1 MEECVV
7 CLEDCNMD
15 ISELRIDDCKCKC
28 KYKIHFDCLSEY
40 LKTNN
45 NKCLYCGEEI
55 FETNII
61 NIPYQPSVDEQYA
74 LTTIINNN
82 TMIRQN
88 SGNNECSSTQLKI
101 FCWSIAAI
109 IVLYI
114 FLSIIL

>member
-7 CLEDCNMD
+7 CLEDCTMD
-15 ISELRIDDCKCKC
+15 ISELRIEDCQCKC

-61 NIPYQPSVDEQYA
+61 NIPYQPSIDEHYA
-74 LTTIINNN
+74 LTTNINNN
-82 TMIRQN
+82 SIIRQN
-88 SGNNECSSTQLKI
+88 SDNNGCNSKQLKI

-109 IVLYI
+109 IIIYI

>member
-7 CLEDCNMD
+7 CLEDCKMD
-15 ISELRIDDCKCKC
+15 ISELRIDDCQCKC

-61 NIPYQPSVDEQYA
+61 NIPYEPEPIPFQPRLHITRYDSS
-74 LTTIINNN
+74 NN
-82 TMIRQN
+82 
-88 SGNNECSSTQLKI
+88 S
-101 FCWSIAAI
+101 F
-109 IVLYI
+109 
-114 FLSIIL
+114 F

>member
-15 ISELRIDDCKCKC
+15 ISELRIDDCQCKC

-61 NIPYQPSVDEQYA
+61 SIPYEPSVDEHYA

-82 TMIRQN
+82 NIIRQN
-88 SGNNECSSTQLKI
+88 RENTGCSSSHLKI
-101 FCWSIAAI
+101 FFYIIATVVI
-109 IVLYI
+109 LYI